1 MERMATDVDAAALLR
16 MHLDALA
23 AFRAGDVA
31 TGTTLL
37 TEAAASEQTLGCK
50 AGHLHT
56 LHQSRLLTHLGGDLR
71 RATQY
76 YTDTYR
82 TVSSFKNREG
92 AGLCLRSLGELSL
105 AGGNAKAAATF
116 WRRGAESL
124 RAAKLPEADVVAQW
138 LATIEQT

>member
-1 MERMATDVDAAALLR
+1 VATDIDAAGLLR
-16 MHLDALA
+16 LHLDALL
-23 AFRAGDVA
+23 AFRSGDLSSGA
-31 TGTTLL
+31 SLL
-37 TEAAASEQTLGCK
+37 TDAAAAEQTLGCK

-56 LHQSRLLTHLGGDLR
+56 LHQSRLLTHLNGDWR

-105 AGGNAKAAATF
+105 ASGNTKAAMTF
-116 WRRGAESL
+116 WRRGMESL
-124 RAAKLPEADVVAQW
+124 RAANLPEADVVAAW